1 MRGKVYY
8 CYNVLA
14 EEMKKKKIKQRDIA
28 MLLDEH
34 ECNISKKIIGMYS
47 SGYNA
52 HFSLEEAI
60 KIQEELFPDM
70 SVNELFKTR
79 AYTV

>member
-14 EEMKKKKIKQRDIA
+14 EEMKKKNIKQRDIA
-28 MLLDEH
+28 NLLDEH
-34 ECNISKKIIGMYS
+34 ECNISKKINGMYS

-70 SVNELFKTR
+70 TINELFKTR
-79 AYTV
+79 AYTH